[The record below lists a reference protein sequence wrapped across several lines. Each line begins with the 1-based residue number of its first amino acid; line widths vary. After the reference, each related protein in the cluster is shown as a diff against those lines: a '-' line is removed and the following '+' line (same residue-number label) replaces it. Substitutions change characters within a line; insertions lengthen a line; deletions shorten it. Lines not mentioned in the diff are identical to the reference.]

1 MKKTA
6 FFTLAAILALATG
19 SWVFLRNGE
28 ATPVKTILAA
38 KGEITATLSA
48 TGKVVSRQSARVS
61 AAVAGRVQAVDV
73 QAGDRV
79 ATGAVL
85 AMLDDR
91 EIGERVKGA
100 QAALREADEKVRRL
114 KRDCRSLAAVYAA
127 GGTSRQS
134 VADAKSSLEIAQ
146 AALNRASAE
155 LNESKVTRDK
165 LEVTAPFAGIVTRK
179 EINPGEWVA
188 PGKALFTLADESSRQ
203 IEVMVDES
211 DAGLVKVG
219 QAVAMTSDAFPGLKW
234 LERVT
239 EVDPAV
245 HKEEGAN
252 SIRVRVTCGARAPNL
267 KLGQQVDAK
276 IRTAHR
282 VDIVKLPFECLT
294 GTAGQTSVA
303 MIRDGRAHFVPV
315 VTGIEDDTSV
325 EIGKGVPAGEAVIVP
340 QGKPLKEGQ
349 RVKVAGQ
356 EPSRQ

>member
-6 FFTLAAILALATG
+6 FLTLVVMLAIAIG

-28 ATPVKTILAA
+28 ATPVKTTLAA
-38 KGEITATLSA
+38 KGDITASLSA
-48 TGKVVSRQSARVS
+48 TGKVVSRQEAQIS
-61 AAVAGRVQAVDV
+61 AAVAGQVQAVDV

-85 AMLDDR
+85 ALLDDR
-91 EIGERVKGA
+91 QLGERVKGA
-100 QAALREADEKVRRL
+100 QAALHEADEKVRRL
-114 KRDCRSLAAVYAA
+114 KRNYQALAAVYAA

-134 VADAKSSLEIAQ
+134 VADAKSSLEMARAAQ
-146 AALNRASAE
+146 NRASAE
-155 LNESKVTRDK
+155 LNESRAARDK
-165 LEVTAPFAGIVTRK
+165 LKVTAPFTGIVTRK

-188 PGKALFTLADESSRQ
+188 PGRALFTLADESSRQ

-219 QAVAMTSDAFPGLKW
+219 QAVAMTSDAFPGVKW
-234 LERVT
+234 IERVT

-252 SIRVRVTCGARAPNL
+252 SIRVRVTCGAQAPDL

-276 IRTAHR
+276 IRTAYR
-282 VDIVKLPFECLT
+282 ADIVKLPFECIT
-294 GTAGQTSVA
+294 GAAGRTSVA
-303 MIRDGRAHFVPV
+303 MVRDGMVRFVPV

-325 EIGKGVPAGEAVIVP
+325 EIVKGVSAGEAVIVP
-340 QGKPLKEGQ
+340 EGRALKEGQ
-349 RVKVAGQ
+349 RVKSAGR
-356 EPSRQ
+356 ESSRQ

>member
-6 FFTLAAILALATG
+6 FLALAAILAVVIV
-19 SWVFLRNGE
+19 SWVLLRNGE

-38 KGEITATLSA
+38 KGGITATLSA
-48 TGKVVSRQSARVS
+48 TGKVVSRQEAQIS
-61 AAVAGRVQAVDV
+61 AAVAGLVQAVDV

-79 ATGAVL
+79 ADGAVL
-85 AMLDDR
+85 ALLDDR
-91 EIGERVKGA
+91 QLAERVKGD
-100 QAALREADEKVRRL
+100 QAARREADEKVRRL
-114 KRDCRSLAAVYAA
+114 KRDYQVLVAVYAA

-134 VADAKSSLEIAQ
+134 VADAKSSLEMAQ

-155 LNESKVTRDK
+155 LNESKVARDK
-165 LEVTAPFAGIVTRK
+165 LKVTAPFAGIVTRK

-188 PGKALFTLADESSRQ
+188 PGRALFTLADESSRR

-219 QAVAMTSDAFPGLKW
+219 QTVAMTSDAFPGLKW

-252 SIRVRVTCGARAPNL
+252 SIRVRVTCGAQAPNL

-276 IRTAHR
+276 IQTAHR
-282 VDIVKLPFECLT
+282 ADVVKLPFECLT

-303 MIRDGRAHFVPV
+303 MIRDGMVRFLPV

-325 EIGKGVPAGEAVIVP
+325 EIIKGVSAGEAIIVP
-340 QGKPLKEGQ
+340 EGKPLKEGQ
-349 RVKVAGQ
+349 RVKAAGR
-356 EPSRQ
+356 EPSRR